1 MKNFKYLICFSLIY
15 FLLILVSCGMED
27 ELDSIGETCV
37 KCTSSTGTTSTY
49 CNSPITYTVEELNEM
64 VANDPE
70 CEFDND

>member
-1 MKNFKYLICFSLIY
+1 MKNLKYSICFSLICS
-15 FLLILVSCGMED
+15 LLILASCGLED

-37 KCTSSTGTTSTY
+37 KCTRSTGTSTY

-64 VANDPE
+64 VADDPE